1 VRAREERDRE
11 VSERETVC
19 AKMKR
24 PLSRL
29 LLPVAH
35 FLCFV
40 VFVQATTVHVPSST
54 ETNRRANLSAR
65 GGKSVE
71 YSPVDPKVM
80 KRFADNSR
88 MPSLFTPEQGV
99 YDKYAACLAATEGLR
114 RLRDQELAEEVQR
127 ASVENTSTG
136 GSVDVL
142 EAQRHVT
149 AQYVQNAGKV
159 LRALGM
165 SINQFNELGRQ
176 IAQDK
181 TLKEKVSQIRAV
193 IIVPCSHFG
202 LIPKLDPHSFSWH
215 SLYSGNVNRS

>member
-1 VRAREERDRE
+1 
-11 VSERETVC
+11 
-19 AKMKR
+19 MKR

-40 VFVQATTVHVPSST
+40 VFVQATTVHVPTST

-65 GGKSVE
+65 GGKTE
-71 YSPVDPKVM
+71 YSPVDPKMM
-80 KRFADNSR
+80 KKFADNSR

-114 RLRDQELAEEVQR
+114 RLRDQELAQEVKR
-127 ASVENTSTG
+127 ASAENTSTG
-136 GSVDVL
+136 GSVDVR
-142 EAQRHVT
+142 EAQQHVT

-165 SINQFNELGRQ
+165 SINQFNELGRE
-176 IAQDK
+176 IAQDN
-181 TLKEKVSQIRAV
+181 TLKEKVS
-193 IIVPCSHFG
+193 PCGS
-202 LIPKLDPHSFSWH
+202 
-215 SLYSGNVNRS
+215 RM